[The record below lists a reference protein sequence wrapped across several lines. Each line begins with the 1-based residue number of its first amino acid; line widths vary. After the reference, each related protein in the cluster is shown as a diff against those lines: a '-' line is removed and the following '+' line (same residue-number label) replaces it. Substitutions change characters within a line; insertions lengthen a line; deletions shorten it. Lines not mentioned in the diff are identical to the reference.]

1 MAYQGRLNHI
11 VYPDESANPCALQY
25 RIVFMDEPKRLAIVQ
40 MFDPD
45 APFLAPS
52 ASSNVRDQILNRIL
66 DGDLKGVPLN
76 AIRQVVTTAAGHG
89 MYGIE
94 VDVDDYVQRGN
105 PYEASHVA
113 ATGLRV
119 REPSQSARTLLL
131 PAARACR
138 RRTRRPALCRPN
150 WPTPSPD
157 RTSTTDLRHGGKPT
171 GFRRLSLRCIASR

>member
-76 AIRQVVTTAAGHG
+76 AIRLVVTTAVGHG

-94 VDVDDYVQRGN
+94 VDVDDYVRRGN

-119 REPSQSARTLLL
+119 RETISIRSDAII
-131 PAARACR
+131 AG
-138 RRTRRPALCRPN
+138 RTRVQTTHAA
-150 WPTPSPD
+150 PSP
-157 RTSTTDLRHGGKPT
+157 
-171 GFRRLSLRCIASR
+171 LSAELANAIA